1 MRKNVCTRIK
11 GFILRRTD
19 CVLSKSFFSNL
30 EKFFFMSHIYPTTL
44 INIPE
49 YLPFP
54 KIRINTHTHTHTSF
68 RASIYNKIFSLQW
81 VTWNNYTGL
90 SMFSCKNSHKSL
102 SSEMPSLFRL
112 GFFMVRCHLVSTFHV
127 PRHHRISCFYP
138 NSLKQSLV

>member
-54 KIRINTHTHTHTSF
+54 KIRINTHTHTQAF
-68 RASIYNKIFSLQW
+68 ARQFIIKYLVYNGLHGIIIRGYPCFPVKIPIKVYHLKCRHCSGWDFLWSGAIW
-81 VTWNNYTGL
+81 FPHFTCPDITG
-90 SMFSCKNSHKSL
+90 F
-102 SSEMPSLFRL
+102 
-112 GFFMVRCHLVSTFHV
+112 LVFTPTV
-127 PRHHRISCFYP
+127 
-138 NSLKQSLV
+138 